1 MEESD
6 MMINRRGFLAGTT
19 GVALAGFVGV
29 PASQAANFGSMD
41 IFIPGAP
48 GGGWDLTGRVIDEVL
63 KKNELI
69 GNSRI
74 TNVGGAGGTIGL
86 PQFINQYDSEA
97 GALFIAGAIMVGTII
112 TNKTPVDLTM
122 LKPVARLTGE
132 YQVLVVPAAS
142 PVQNLTDFVN
152 LLKKDPKAVTW
163 AGGAPGGTDHIFA
176 CMIAKAAGVGLGDL
190 SYVAYTGGGGEA
202 MASLLGNQVSCG
214 ISGYGEFAEQ
224 IKAGGLRAI
233 ALSAPE
239 RVEGIDVPT
248 LVEQGVNVTISNWR
262 GVFGAPNIAEDDVQA
277 LIDLTTAMVQ
287 TKDWKDQLA
296 IRGWS
301 DQFLP
306 GAEFAAYLEKDT
318 AATREVL
325 VDLGLAQ

>member
-1 MEESD
+1 
-6 MMINRRGFLAGTT
+6 MINRRGFLAGTA
-19 GVALAGFVGV
+19 GIAAMSVAGLRT
-29 PASQAANFGSMD
+29 SQAATVGSMD

-48 GGGWDLTGRVIDEVL
+48 GGGWDLTGRVIDEVM
-63 KKNELI
+63 KKNALI

-74 TNVGGAGGTIGL
+74 TNAGGAGGTIGL
-86 PQFINQYDSEA
+86 PQFINQYDGEA
-97 GALFIAGAIMVGTII
+97 NALFIAGAIMVGTII
-112 TNKTPVDLTM
+112 TNNTPVNLTI

-132 YQVLVVPAAS
+132 YQVLVVPSAS
-142 PVQNLTDFVN
+142 PVQTLADFIG

-176 CMIAKAAGVGLGDL
+176 CMIAKTAGVGLGDL

-224 IKAGGLRAI
+224 IKAGNLRAI

-239 RVEGIDVPT
+239 RVAGIEVPT
-248 LVEQGVNVTISNWR
+248 LVEQGVDVVISNWR
-262 GVFGAPNIAEDDVQA
+262 GVFGAPNIGEDEVKA

-287 TKDWKDQLA
+287 TKDWTDQLA
-296 IRGWS
+296 TRGWS

-306 GAEFAAYLEKDT
+306 GAGFAAYLEKDT
-318 AATREVL
+318 AATRGVL

>member
-1 MEESD
+1 
-6 MMINRRGFLAGTT
+6 MIISRRNFLAGSA
-19 GVALAGFVGV
+19 GLLAAGMALPRIGNAE
-29 PASQAANFGSMD
+29 SFGSLD

-48 GGGWDLTGRVIDEVL
+48 GGGWDLTGRVIDEVM

-86 PQFINQYDSEA
+86 PQFINQYDGEA
-97 GALFIAGAIMVGTII
+97 SALFIAGAIMVGTII
-112 TNKTPVDLTM
+112 TNNTPVNLTM

-142 PVQNLTDFVN
+142 PIKTLGEFVD

-176 CMIAKAAGVGLGDL
+176 CLIAKAAGVGLGDL

-202 MASLLGNQVSCG
+202 MATLLGNQVTCG
-214 ISGYGEFAEQ
+214 ISGYGEFSEQ
-224 IKAGGLRAI
+224 IKAGNLRAI
-233 ALSAPE
+233 AISAPE
-239 RVEGIDVPT
+239 RVAGIDVPT
-248 LVEQGVNVTISNWR
+248 LVEQGVDVTISNWR
-262 GVFGAPNIAEDDVQA
+262 GVFGAPNIGDDEVKA
-277 LIDLTTAMVQ
+277 LIDLTSAMVH
-287 TKDWKDQLA
+287 TKDWKDQLLT
-296 IRGWS
+296 RGWS
-301 DQFLP
+301 DQFLA

-318 AATREVL
+318 AATRTVL
-325 VDLGLAQ
+325 ADLGLAK

>member
-1 MEESD
+1 
-6 MMINRRGFLAGTT
+6 MIISRRSFLAGSA
-19 GVALAGFVGV
+19 GLLAAGMALPRIA
-29 PASQAANFGSMD
+29 QAENFGSLD

-48 GGGWDLTGRVIDEVL
+48 GGGWDLTGRVIDEVM

-86 PQFINQYDSEA
+86 PQFINQYDGEA
-97 GALFIAGAIMVGTII
+97 SALFIAGAIMVGTII
-112 TNKTPVDLTM
+112 TNNTPVNLTM

-142 PVQNLTDFVN
+142 PIKTLGEFVD

-176 CMIAKAAGVGLGDL
+176 CMIAKSAGVGLGDL

-202 MASLLGNQVSCG
+202 MATLLGNQVTCG
-214 ISGYGEFAEQ
+214 ISGYGEFSEQ
-224 IKAGGLRAI
+224 IKAGNLRAI
-233 ALSAPE
+233 AISAPE
-239 RVEGIDVPT
+239 RVAGIDVPT
-248 LVEQGVNVTISNWR
+248 LIEQGVDVTISNWR
-262 GVFGAPNIAEDDVQA
+262 GVFGAPNIGDDEVKA

-287 TKDWKDQLA
+287 TKDWKDQLVT
-296 IRGWS
+296 RGWS
-301 DQFLP
+301 DQFLAGP
-306 GAEFAAYLEKDT
+306 EFAAYLEKDT
-318 AATREVL
+318 AATHTVL
-325 VDLGLAQ
+325 ADLGLAK

>member
-1 MEESD
+1 
-6 MMINRRGFLAGTT
+6 MIKRRGFLAGTA
-19 GVALAGFVGV
+19 GVAIAGMLGV
-29 PASQAANFGSMD
+29 RASYAANFGSMD

-63 KKNELI
+63 KKNKLI

-74 TNVGGAGGTIGL
+74 TNAGGAGGTIGL
-86 PQFINQYDSEA
+86 PQFINQYDGEA
-97 GALFIAGAIMVGTII
+97 SALFIAGAIMVGTII
-112 TNKTPVDLTM
+112 TNNTPVNLTM

-132 YQVLVVPAAS
+132 YQVLVVPSAS
-142 PVQNLTDFVN
+142 PVQNLTDFVD
-152 LLKKDPKAVTW
+152 LLKRDPKAVTW
-163 AGGAPGGTDHIFA
+163 AGGAPGGADHIFA
-176 CMIAKAAGVGLGDL
+176 CMIAKAAGVGLGDI

-224 IKAGGLRAI
+224 IKAGNLRAI

-239 RVEGIDVPT
+239 RVAGIEVPT
-248 LVEQGVNVTISNWR
+248 LVEQGVDVTISNWR
-262 GVFGAPNIAEDDVQA
+262 GVFGAPNISDDEVSA
-277 LIDLTTAMVQ
+277 LIALTTAMVK
-287 TKDWKDQLA
+287 TRDWQDQLA
-296 IRGWS
+296 SRGWT

-318 AATREVL
+318 AATRSVL
-325 VDLGLAQ
+325 VDLGLAK